1 MKVFRAPAF
10 AVTIVLALAAA
21 PLLAQ
26 SAAVAGAPG
35 GAETAVAAPEGF
47 DGAPPPVPPAVITRD
62 ADGRVTVRATRVDSP
77 PRIDGALDDETYTL
91 IEPSNGFLQQEPYE
105 GQPATE
111 KTDIWVLFD
120 DENVYVGGR
129 CWDSQPPDRW
139 VTTEMRRDHN
149 GITQNENVS
158 VVFDTFHDKRNGFFF
173 QTTPIGAIRDQI
185 FTDEGNQNTSWNT
198 IWTVRT
204 ARFDGGWSF
213 EMAIPFK
220 SLRYRAAGP
229 QIWGFQVRRIVRWK
243 NEESYLAPVSAAW
256 GNFAIF
262 RASAASTLV
271 GIETPAQSVNL
282 EVKPYLS
289 SATTTDLAGTEP
301 FRNRWSRGAGFDFKY
316 GLTRSLIADVTVN
329 TDFAQVEEDLQ
340 QVNLTRF
347 SLFFP
352 EKREFF
358 LEGQGTFAFGVPVG
372 ASALVAAGGGD
383 TPTLFFSR
391 RIGLSRGQAVPILV
405 GGRVNGTVGLYNIGM
420 LNIQTDDKEEAGAVK
435 TNFTVLR
442 VKRSILRRSNVG
454 LLFTNRSP
462 AASGTN
468 ANRAIG
474 AEANFAFF
482 RSVTFSTYYA
492 RTSGGDQSGDGD
504 ESSYRARFEYS
515 SDRHGLVGEHLL
527 VGDAF
532 NPEVGFVRRADFRRS
547 AVTARF
553 SPRPAGSRLVRR
565 HVWEGGYDY
574 VTNGRATRV
583 ENRGAT
589 GLWRVEFT
597 NSDMWS
603 VDYAYDYEFLPDD
616 FEIAPEVTVPTGGYS
631 YQTLSTTYVM
641 GQQRRVSGRL
651 IARIGTFY
659 EGTKQEVTLTAGR
672 TAVSSRLNVEP
683 GVSLA
688 WVDLPPGRFKT
699 QLFTARAIFTPSPRS
714 VVSGLFQFN
723 PVDETLSSSLRLRWE
738 YTGGSELFIVYTDNR
753 NTQGGPASSL
763 MNRSFAVKITRLVR
777 F

>member
-1 MKVFRAPAF
+1 MKVRTTSVGV
-10 AVTIVLALAAA
+10 AVILAVLSVMPIQGQTDSDSEVSAAA
-21 PLLAQ
+21 AEP
-26 SAAVAGAPG
+26 SAP
-35 GAETAVAAPEGF
+35 F
-47 DGAPPPVPPAVITRD
+47 DGAPPPVPPAVITR
-62 ADGRVTVRATRVDSP
+62 AEDGRVTVRATRIAQP
-77 PRIDGALDDETYTL
+77 PRIDGALDDELYTL
-91 IEPSNGFLQQEPYE
+91 IEPANGFLQQEPYE

-111 KTDIWVLFD
+111 DTDIWVTFD

-129 CWDSQPPDRW
+129 CWDSASPDRW
-139 VTTEMRRDHN
+139 VTTEMRRDYTN
-149 GITQNENVS
+149 ITQNENVS

-173 QTTPIGAIRDQI
+173 QTTPLGAIRDQI

-198 IWTVRT
+198 IWSVRT

-220 SLRYRAAGP
+220 SLRYRGAG
-229 QIWGFQVRRIVRWK
+229 QQVWGFQVRRMVRWK
-243 NEESYLAPVSAAW
+243 NEESYLTPVSAAW

-282 EVKPYLS
+282 EVKPYLAS
-289 SATTTDLAGTEP
+289 STTTDLGASEP

-316 GLTRSLIADVTVN
+316 GLTRSLIADVTYN
-329 TDFAQVEEDLQ
+329 TDFAQVEEDVQ

-372 ASALVAAGGGD
+372 ASAFVAAGGGD

-391 RIGLSRGQAVPILV
+391 RIGLSGGQSVPIVV
-405 GGRVNGTVGLYNIGM
+405 GGRINGTVGPYNIGI
-420 LNIQTDDKEEAGAVK
+420 LNIQTEEKEEADAVG

-442 VKRSILRRSNVG
+442 VKRSILRRSNIG
-454 LLFTNRSP
+454 LLVTNRSP
-462 AASGTN
+462 AASGDDSN
-468 ANRAIG
+468 LAVG

-482 RSVTFSTYYA
+482 RSVTFSSYYA
-492 RTSGGDQSGDGD
+492 LTRSRDHDDTDGD

-515 SDRHGLVGEHLL
+515 SDRHGLTGEHLL

-532 NPEVGFVRRADFRRS
+532 NPEVGFVRRSDFRRS

-565 HVWEGGYDY
+565 HVWQGGYDY
-574 VTNGRATRV
+574 VTDGRATRV
-583 ENRGAT
+583 ENRSAT
-589 GLWRVEFT
+589 ALWRVEFT

-603 VDYAYDYEFLPDD
+603 VDYAHDFEFLPED
-616 FEIAPEVTVPTGGYS
+616 FEIESGVVVPVGGYS
-631 YQTLSTTYVM
+631 YQTLATVYTM
-641 GQQRRVSGRL
+641 GQQRRISGRVTVR
-651 IARIGTFY
+651 AGTFY
-659 EGTKQEVTLTAGR
+659 DGTKQELTLTAGR
-672 TAVSSRLNVEP
+672 MAMSSRMNVEP
-683 GVSLA
+683 GVTLN
-688 WVDLPPGRFKT
+688 WVDLPQGRFKT
-699 QLFTARAIFTPSPRS
+699 QLYTARVIFTPSPRS
-714 VVSGLFQFN
+714 LLSGLFQFN
-723 PVDETLSSSLRLRWE
+723 PTDETISSSLRLRWE
-738 YTGGSELFIVYTDNR
+738 YTGGSEIFVVYTDNR
-753 NTQGGPASSL
+753 NTEDGAPSSL
-763 MNRSFAVKITRLVR
+763 MNRSFALKITRLLR